1 MKEHHSFTHWMA
13 NTIRRFTKWL
23 YTLRHIFVALFV
35 LGNSGLIFHTIYG
48 LPIDLFTL
56 FNVRDYEQINTSFL
70 TNAPYFML
78 GVFIVMSSFGLFFRA
93 RISWMISFT
102 LMLINIFYT
111 AHIHPQQTHNIHY
124 GIASLVLLF
133 MVRKYFSKSSVAA
146 GSIFAL
152 ISVITLLLTSTYGAL
167 YFGDGFNPKI
177 TSLLTAFYYAIE
189 TMSTVGYGDIV
200 PVSEPARLF
209 TISVIVSG
217 ITVFATSATS
227 VLGPV
232 VHSGFERLVKGNSKK
247 MDRTNHFIIC
257 GLSSL
262 AVNTI
267 KQLTERKQPIT
278 VIVSPRI
285 QQVAKDQ
292 LEGLDVVVGDYSD
305 GAILTQAG
313 VMNAKAVLALSDDDA
328 DNAFIVLSAIE
339 LASPARTVALVNE
352 SKNINKV
359 KSVNP
364 DIVISPQ
371 QFASDIL
378 ARVLNG
384 ESIDSDSI
392 VASLL
397 HSVQGLSE
405 KEINK

>member
-1 MKEHHSFTHWMA
+1 MKEHVSLIRWMGR
-13 NTIRRFTKWL
+13 TIRRFTEWL

-48 LPIDLFTL
+48 LPIDLFSL
-56 FNVRDYEQINTSFL
+56 FNVRNYEQINASFL
-70 TNAPYFML
+70 INAPYFML

-124 GIASLVLLF
+124 GVASLILLF
-133 MVRKYFSKSSVAA
+133 IVRKYFSKSSVAA

-262 AVNTI
+262 AVSTI

-292 LEGLDVVVGDYSD
+292 LEGLDVVIGDYSD

-339 LASPARTVALVNE
+339 LASSARTVALVNE

>member
-1 MKEHHSFTHWMA
+1 MKEHVSLIRWVGK
-13 NTIRRFTKWL
+13 TIRRFTEWL

-35 LGNSGLIFHTIYG
+35 LGNSGLIFHTVYG
-48 LPIDLFTL
+48 LPIDLYTL
-56 FNVRDYEQINTSFL
+56 FNVRNYEQINASFL

-200 PVSEPARLF
+200 PVSELARLF

-262 AVNTI
+262 AVNAI

-339 LASPARTVALVNE
+339 LASSARTVALVNE

>member
-1 MKEHHSFTHWMA
+1 MKEHVSLIRWIG
-13 NTIRRFTKWL
+13 NIIRRFTKWL

-48 LPIDLFTL
+48 LPIALLTL
-56 FNVRDYEQINTSFL
+56 FNVRDYEQINASFL
-70 TNAPYFML
+70 INAPYFML
-78 GVFIVMSSFGLFFRA
+78 GVFIVMSSVGLFFRA
-93 RISWMISFT
+93 RISWMISFI

-111 AHIHPQQTHNIHY
+111 DHIHPQQTHNIHY
-124 GIASLVLLF
+124 GIASLILLF

-209 TISVIVSG
+209 TISVVVSG

-339 LASPARTVALVNE
+339 LASSARTVALVNE

-378 ARVLNG
+378 ARLLNG

>member
-1 MKEHHSFTHWMA
+1 MKEHVSLIRWIG
-13 NTIRRFTKWL
+13 NIIRRFTKWL

-48 LPIDLFTL
+48 LPIDLLTL
-56 FNVRDYEQINTSFL
+56 FNVRDYEQINASFL
-70 TNAPYFML
+70 INAPYFML
-78 GVFIVMSSFGLFFRA
+78 GVFIVMSSVGLFFRA
-93 RISWMISFT
+93 RISWMISFI

-111 AHIHPQQTHNIHY
+111 DHIHPQQTHNIHY
-124 GIASLVLLF
+124 GIASLILLF

-209 TISVIVSG
+209 TISVVVSG

-313 VMNAKAVLALSDDDA
+313 VMNAKAVLMMPLPNYRPVPLKICS
-328 DNAFIVLSAIE
+328 
-339 LASPARTVALVNE
+339 SPRTRT
-352 SKNINKV
+352 S
-359 KSVNP
+359 
-364 DIVISPQ
+364 
-371 QFASDIL
+371 
-378 ARVLNG
+378 
-384 ESIDSDSI
+384 
-392 VASLL
+392 
-397 HSVQGLSE
+397 
-405 KEINK
+405 

>member
-1 MKEHHSFTHWMA
+1 
-13 NTIRRFTKWL
+13 
-23 YTLRHIFVALFV
+23 
-35 LGNSGLIFHTIYG
+35 
-48 LPIDLFTL
+48 
-56 FNVRDYEQINTSFL
+56 
-70 TNAPYFML
+70 
-78 GVFIVMSSFGLFFRA
+78 
-93 RISWMISFT
+93 
-102 LMLINIFYT
+102 
-111 AHIHPQQTHNIHY
+111 
-124 GIASLVLLF
+124 
-133 MVRKYFSKSSVAA
+133 
-146 GSIFAL
+146 
-152 ISVITLLLTSTYGAL
+152 
-167 YFGDGFNPKI
+167 
-177 TSLLTAFYYAIE
+177 
-189 TMSTVGYGDIV
+189 
-200 PVSEPARLF
+200 
-209 TISVIVSG
+209 
-217 ITVFATSATS
+217 
-227 VLGPV
+227 
-232 VHSGFERLVKGNSKK
+232 

-262 AVNTI
+262 AINTI

-285 QQVAKDQ
+285 QQAAKDQ
-292 LEGLDVVVGDYSD
+292 LEGLDVVIGDYSD

-339 LASPARTVALVNE
+339 LASSARTVALVNE

-378 ARVLNG
+378 ARLLNG

-405 KEINK
+405 KEIKK

>member
-1 MKEHHSFTHWMA
+1 MKEHYSFIHWMA

-78 GVFIVMSSFGLFFRA
+78 GVFIVMSSVGLFFRA

-305 GAILTQAG
+305 GSILTQAG

-339 LASPARTVALVNE
+339 LASSARTVALVNE

-397 HSVQGLSE
+397 HSVQGLSD